1 MTLRDLMGYVINENP
16 PRFLIFFGEEQK
28 VADIYIDKI
37 SELGFEKKSLESVA
51 QVISKCSTKSL
62 VHKPTLYLVN
72 EDSEF
77 SKSEGSWDKVKSIV
91 ETSGNILIIRY
102 TKLAKNTKFYKRNS
116 DSAVEFNRLD
126 ESILSKYITN
136 DLSDFSVD
144 NCNTL
149 CRMCSNDYGRILLEI
164 DKVKHYM
171 KAKSSQDSN
180 KAFEILLY
188 NNAIYSDIGD
198 ITFQL
203 TEAVIAGDLDNSFIL
218 LEKAKLS
225 GEPVLRICS
234 ILYNNFRNMLALE
247 CLGSNKSNAS
257 ARTGLD
263 SKLTYVM
270 LKKLGAYSIRECIRN
285 VNICQRVESGIK
297 TGLIEQDVAMD
308 YLIVSLLS

>member
-1 MTLRDLMGYVINENP
+1 
-16 PRFLIFFGEEQK
+16 
-28 VADIYIDKI
+28 
-37 SELGFEKKSLESVA
+37 
-51 QVISKCSTKSL
+51 
-62 VHKPTLYLVN
+62 
-72 EDSEF
+72 
-77 SKSEGSWDKVKSIV
+77 
-91 ETSGNILIIRY
+91 
-102 TKLAKNTKFYKRNS
+102 
-116 DSAVEFNRLD
+116 
-126 ESILSKYITN
+126 
-136 DLSDFSVD
+136 
-144 NCNTL
+144 
-149 CRMCSNDYGRILLEI
+149 MCSNDYGRILLEI

-171 KAKSSQDSN
+171 KATSSQDSN